1 MMLEDFEEALQK
13 KFFTGT
19 HVFTGK
25 RTHIVYTIQ
34 RNGTNRTAWS
44 LFARTPGGAEG
55 CIHAGTTFANIAHTI
70 WCAER

>member
-1 MMLEDFEEALQK
+1 MMLEDFDEELQK

-44 LFARTPGGAEG
+44 LFARTP
-55 CIHAGTTFANIAHTI
+55 
-70 WCAER
+70 